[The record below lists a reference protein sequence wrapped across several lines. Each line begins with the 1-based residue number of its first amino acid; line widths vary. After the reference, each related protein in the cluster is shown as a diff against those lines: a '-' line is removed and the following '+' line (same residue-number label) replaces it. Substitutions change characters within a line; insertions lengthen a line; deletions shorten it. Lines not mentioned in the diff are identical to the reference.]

1 MNRRKERFVE
11 TFVTVMFPV
20 ALLVA
25 CTTNGNETS
34 VNEPTPTPTVE
45 FTQPTPQAGPVE
57 TSALPFGNALSAQPA
72 PGNEDLTWD
81 FGQGDNR
88 DIMLSPSLHLAIYK
102 PTQPDNGAVAAHESV
117 QMVKYNEPQ
126 ALAALDQYTF
136 HFASDDYNLD
146 EKSLSALKAHADFLK
161 GHPDFTLT
169 VSGHTDQSGS
179 KAYNQKLSEQRAQLV
194 AEILTT
200 YGVSPSQLI
209 VDGYGETVPVS
220 DKPEENRRV
229 ELEYSQT
236 LLVSSR

>member
-34 VNEPTPTPTVE
+34 GNDQTPTVE
-45 FTQPTPQAGPVE
+45 YTQPAQQAGPVE
-57 TSALPFGNALSAQPA
+57 TSALPFGSTLSTQPA
-72 PGNEDLTWD
+72 PGNEDLSWD
-81 FGQGDNR
+81 FDQKDNNYAVVP
-88 DIMLSPSLHLAIYK
+88 PSLHLAIYK
-102 PTQPDNGAVAAHESV
+102 PTQRDAGNVATDESV

-126 ALAALDQYTF
+126 DLASLDQYTF
-136 HFASDDYNLD
+136 HFATDDYDLD
-146 EKSLSALKAHADFLK
+146 DKSLAALKAHADFLNN
-161 GHPDFTLT
+161 HPNFTLT
-169 VSGHTDQSGS
+169 ISGHTDRSGS

-194 AEILTT
+194 AEILIT
-200 YGVSPSQLI
+200 YGVSQSQLI
-209 VDGYGETVPVS
+209 VDGYGETVPES

>member
-25 CTTNGNETS
+25 CTTNGDETS
-34 VNEPTPTPTVE
+34 VNEPTPTVE
-45 FTQPTPQAGPVE
+45 FTQHAPQAGPVE
-57 TSALPFGNALSAQPA
+57 TSALPFGNVLSTQPA

-81 FGQGDNR
+81 FDQQDNR
-88 DIMLSPSLHLAIYK
+88 DVMLSPSLHLAIYK
-102 PTQPDNGAVAAHESV
+102 PTQPDTGQNTTHESV

-126 ALAALDQYTF
+126 ALKALDQYTF

-161 GHPDFTLT
+161 GHPNFTLT
-169 VSGHTDQSGS
+169 ISGHTDRSGS

-200 YGVSPSQLI
+200 FGVPQSQLI

-220 DKPEENRRV
+220 EKPQENRRV

>member
-34 VNEPTPTPTVE
+34 VNDKTPTVE
-45 FTQPTPQAGPVE
+45 FTQPAPQAGPIE
-57 TSALPFGNALSAQPA
+57 TSALPFGNALSTQPA
-72 PGNEDLTWD
+72 PANRDLTRD
-81 FGQGDNR
+81 FDQEDNS
-88 DIMLSPSLHLAIYK
+88 DVMVSPSLHLAIYK
-102 PTQPDNGAVAAHESV
+102 PMQPDAGQVATDESV
-117 QMVKYNEPQ
+117 QMVKYSEPH
-126 ALAALDQYTF
+126 ALAELDQYTF

-146 EKSLSALKAHADFLK
+146 EKNLSALKAHADFLK
-161 GHPDFTLT
+161 DHPNFTLT
-169 VSGHTDQSGS
+169 ISGHTDRSGA

-200 YGVSPSQLI
+200 YGVPQSQLI